1 MTVNSKLIL
10 VTGATGQ
17 QGGAVAKSLLQ
28 KGQRIRV
35 LTRNKDKAGELA
47 KLGAEV
53 VTGDMTDRASL
64 KRAFE
69 GVDRVFAVST
79 WFEGGMNVEV
89 QQGISL
95 ATAAKEANVSHFVYT
110 EVGGADRQPPNPLF
124 ESKRKVDEHIRQL
137 GLRTTILRPVWFM
150 ENFGTSFRPSPEGKL
165 VTPLRPDRK
174 LQMIAVKDIGAF
186 GAAALLR
193 PDDFVGHT
201 IELAGDELT
210 PPEIAAQFSRTMG
223 RSIQYQQMPEEQVEG
238 AVGPDFAQL
247 FQWLNTVGFAVD
259 IAALKT
265 RYDIALTSFAEL
277 IASGDWAKA
286 A

>member
-79 WFEGGMNVEV
+79 WFEGGMDVEV

-137 GLRTTILRPVWFM
+137 GLRTTILRPV
-150 ENFGTSFRPSPEGKL
+150 
-165 VTPLRPDRK
+165 
-174 LQMIAVKDIGAF
+174 
-186 GAAALLR
+186 
-193 PDDFVGHT
+193 
-201 IELAGDELT
+201 
-210 PPEIAAQFSRTMG
+210 
-223 RSIQYQQMPEEQVEG
+223 
-238 AVGPDFAQL
+238 
-247 FQWLNTVGFAVD
+247 
-259 IAALKT
+259 
-265 RYDIALTSFAEL
+265 
-277 IASGDWAKA
+277 
-286 A
+286 